1 MSRRRIQIETG
12 LLGAFILLALCFWTS
27 DHANSQDSHRLR
39 FYGGEGSGHMV
50 QCLEQLHTEIEH
62 IAVLHL
68 ARPDNLVFENKTGEI
83 CEYSFAYNT
92 LWRNRHPILSNIQDF
107 HFEYRNLSGE
117 YSLVESTEDRLKI
130 RQVMFVL
137 RFYSDGQEIL
147 ANDRMEIHP
156 RYAKKDITDTQKM
169 IVVRAD

>member
-12 LLGAFILLALCFWTS
+12 LLGVFILLVFGFWTS

-39 FYGGEGSGHMV
+39 FYGGEGSDHMV

-62 IAVLHL
+62 IAALYL
-68 ARPDNLVFENKTGEI
+68 AKPDNLVFENKTGEI

-92 LWRNRHPILSNIQDF
+92 LWRNQHPILSNIQDF
-107 HFEYRNLSGE
+107 HFEYRNQAGE
-117 YSLVESTEDRLKI
+117 YSIVESTEERLKI
-130 RQVMFVL
+130 RQIMFVL
-137 RFYSDGQEIL
+137 RFYNDGQEIL

-156 RYAKKDITDTQKM
+156 QYAQQNLTNTQKM